1 MELAGISPQ
10 RAKCRWAPALS
21 RKPRGCR
28 AYGKAAGGADGQN
41 AHVRFLDGFVPASF
55 LSGQQGHHAGKQ
67 DIPQADVPVGGQI
80 MHFVVFRWM
89 DKRIGGTPL
98 PLPEDTKT

>member
-28 AYGKAAGGADGQN
+28 EYGKAAGGADGQN

-67 DIPQADVPVGGQI
+67 DIPQADVPVGGR
-80 MHFVVFRWM
+80 V
-89 DKRIGGTPL
+89 L
-98 PLPEDTKT
+98 